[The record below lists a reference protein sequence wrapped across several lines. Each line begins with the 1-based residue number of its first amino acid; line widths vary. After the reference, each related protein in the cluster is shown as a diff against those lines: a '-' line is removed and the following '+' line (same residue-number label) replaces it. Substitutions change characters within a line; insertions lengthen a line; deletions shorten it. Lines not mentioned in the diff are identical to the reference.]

1 MITEVNRIG
10 NTELYIIRVQNINVA
25 NSYNLFWEY
34 TEILSK
40 VKKQYAKQLSKK
52 DNYKTELKII
62 YQCKKELHDLIYNQE
77 VVRRQSNER

>member
-1 MITEVNRIG
+1 MITEINRIG

-40 VKKQYAKQLSKK
+40 VKKKYAKQLNKK

-62 YQCKKELHDLIYNQE
+62 YECKKELHDLIYNQE

>member
-40 VKKQYAKQLSKK
+40 VKKKYAKQLNKK

-62 YQCKKELHDLIYNQE
+62 YECKKELHDLIYNQE

>member
-40 VKKQYAKQLSKK
+40 VKKKYAKQLIKK

>member
-1 MITEVNRIG
+1 MITEINRIG

-34 TEILSK
+34 TEILAR
-40 VKKQYAKQLSKK
+40 VKRKYAKQLSKK

-62 YQCKKELHDLIYNQE
+62 YECKRELHDLIYEQE
-77 VVRRQSNER
+77 VNRRKVAK